1 MRVFLTALTSFFI
14 GALLVAGLSVG
25 LYFAVRTP
33 ASSAHTNAAAM
44 PHMAGSMSMSG
55 STMTASSSLAA
66 EKLTIVHVQRGCHVW
81 SHGTMTGAM
90 MRLHLK
96 PGQKLS
102 IVDMDVDPHQLTQLG
117 GPMHVRMG
125 GPMMTNKGMTLSF
138 PKKGVYRLAT
148 HTVDMPG
155 GGHMDVKTIGPD
167 NHLRLVV
174 TVA

>member
-1 MRVFLTALTSFFI
+1 MRVFLTALTSFFL
-14 GALLVAGLSVG
+14 GALLVAGLSAG

-33 ASSAHTNAAAM
+33 ASSAHAKPAAM
-44 PHMAGSMSMSG
+44 RHMSGPMPMSG

-66 EKLTIVHVQRGCHVW
+66 EKLTIVHVLHGCHVW
-81 SHGTMTGAM
+81 SHGGMRAAM

-102 IVDMDVDPHQLTQLG
+102 IMDNDVDPHQLMELA

-125 GPMMTNKGMTLSF
+125 GPMMMNHGTTLSF
-138 PKKGVYRLAT
+138 PKKGVYRLGT
-148 HTVDMPG
+148 HTVEMPG
-155 GGHMDVKTIGPD
+155 GGQMDVKTIGPD
-167 NHLRLVV
+167 NKLRLVV